1 MPDSVSRDNSG
12 YLATTRDQGDIC
24 PMQMAILAMALV
36 VMLTG
41 CSQESTPESVADCKI
56 QKFPGYNPKDMNQCV
71 KACITCE
78 NGVTTTCTT
87 SCTLKG
93 AR

>member
-1 MPDSVSRDNSG
+1 MQR
-12 YLATTRDQGDIC
+12 LAQTHD
-24 PMQMAILAMALV
+24 PAHILAMQRAMLASVLIV
-36 VMLTG
+36 VLMG
-41 CSQESTPESVADCKI
+41 CSQESTPEAVAECKATR
-56 QKFPGYNPKDMNQCV
+56 FSGYNPKDMNQCV
-71 KACITCE
+71 KACIACE